1 MPRHSGLRQEWKG
14 KGGSLLGY
22 LLTAEEDKSPQR
34 FDSTDLQLDMQQ
46 ERLLHLYRP
55 SEEDLLRSLWMKAR
69 F

>member
-1 MPRHSGLRQEWKG
+1 M
-14 KGGSLLGY
+14 GY